1 MDLNSAKNIMNYF
14 GFRNNSLEPT
24 LCNDRNNKIGLFIT
38 FKTLYGHLSRFIS
51 FLDEKEMKNFMKVYL
66 FYRKHINDESMNV
79 VFDNYEKL
87 SPAVSFYYH
96 NILVNEKNLDDL
108 NILNTNIEELIID
121 TTLDENIKLLEVIK
135 SEVIEFINE
144 IKSVENELEE
154 LLKTYKENASE
165 YKKTI
170 DDNYEETNYELEKL
184 QEANIL
190 KRIEIILQDV
200 SEINFDTKYNEL
212 IETYKNVLNN
222 EKYYHNI
229 YSIEL
234 LKNEINKIDELKNSY
249 EKYINNTKKKSG
261 IFKKKISFQEYLS
274 DNPLNEIFIDEQ
286 NIYNDIKIKNSSLII
301 KWVNNSYED
310 LKKINGIV
318 KNKIEEKNVASKT
331 DINSLEKYF
340 NNLSKK
346 ARNGCLIV
354 SSPLKELINII
365 INFDSSKDIYN
376 TMMKEEYYKN
386 KFNEMYIVLSNKDN
400 YALARKYLKLI
411 KLDTLEEFVNSLID
425 FVNNLNI
432 ETLSLNVDDTLK
444 YKMGLILKKGFINA
458 SLKNQ
463 FPVNN
468 RGDNNYYISNLKTDI
483 KVYYSPYIIKFD
495 DNGILQANKN
505 EDIITFNIDGLRIAE
520 ISKVKV
526 NNFMLK
532 RFKKGNDYNFD
543 FVLFNEKIYLETF
556 IEKRL

>member
-108 NILNTNIEELIID
+108 NILNTNIEKLIID

-154 LLKTYKENASE
+154 LLKTYKEKVSE

-234 LKNEINKIDELKNSY
+234 VKNEINKIEELKNRY
-249 EKYINNTKKKSG
+249 ENYINSTKKKSG
-261 IFKKKISFQEYLS
+261 IFKKKISFQQYLN

-286 NIYNDIKIKNSSLII
+286 NVYNDLKIKNSSLII
-301 KWVNNSYED
+301 KWVNNSYDD
-310 LKKINGIV
+310 LKKIYGIV
-318 KNKIEEKNVASKT
+318 KNKIEEKNVTLKT
-331 DINSLEKYF
+331 DINDLENYF

-346 ARNGCLIV
+346 TRNECLII

-376 TMMKEEYYKN
+376 TIMSEEYYKN

-432 ETLSLNVDDTLK
+432 ETLSLNHEDILK
-444 YKMGLILKKGFINA
+444 YKMGVILKKGFINA

-463 FPVNN
+463 YPINN
-468 RGDNNYYISNLKTDI
+468 RGDNNYYISNLKTNV
-483 KVYYSPYIIKFD
+483 KAYYSPYIIKFD

-505 EDIITFNIDGLRIAE
+505 EDIITFDITGLRITDR
-520 ISKVKV
+520 SKVKV

-543 FVLFNEKIYLETF
+543 FVLFNEKIYLETY

>member
-520 ISKVKV
+520 KSKVKV

>member
-24 LCNDRNNKIGLFIT
+24 LCNDLNGKIGLFIT
-38 FKTLYGHLSRFIS
+38 FKTFYGHLSRFIS
-51 FLDEKEMKNFMKVYL
+51 FLNEKEMKNFMKVYL
-66 FYRKHINDESMNV
+66 FYRKHINDENMNV

-87 SPAVSFYYH
+87 SPKVSFYFH
-96 NILVNEKNLDDL
+96 NILLNENNLDDL
-108 NILNTNIEELIID
+108 NILSTNIEELVID
-121 TTLDENIKLLEVIK
+121 TTLDENIKLLGVIK
-135 SEVIEFINE
+135 EQIIEFINE
-144 IKSVENELEE
+144 IKSVESELEE
-154 LLKTYKENASE
+154 LLKTYKADVNE

-170 DDNYEETNYELEKL
+170 DENYEEKNYELEKL

-200 SEINFDTKYNEL
+200 SETNFDTKYNEI

-222 EKYYHNI
+222 EKYFHNV

-234 LKNEINKIDELKNSY
+234 IKNEINKIDELKSSY
-249 EKYINNTKKKSG
+249 ENYINNTKKKSG

-274 DNPLNEIFIDEQ
+274 DNPVNEIFIDEQ

-310 LKKINGIV
+310 LKRINGIV
-318 KNKIEEKNVASKT
+318 KNKIEEKNVAVKT
-331 DINSLEKYF
+331 DVNSLENYF

-346 ARNGCLIV
+346 ARNECLIV

-386 KFNEMYIVLSNKDN
+386 KFNEMYVVLSNKDN
-400 YALARKYLKLI
+400 YVLARKYLKLI

-468 RGDNNYYISNLKTDI
+468 RGDNNYYISNLKTNI

-505 EDIITFNIDGLRIAE
+505 EDIITFNIDGLRITDK
-520 ISKVKV
+520 SKVKV

-532 RFKKGNDYNFD
+532 RFKNGNDYNFD
-543 FVLFNEKIYLETF
+543 FVLFNEKIYLETY

>member
-24 LCNDRNNKIGLFIT
+24 LCNDRTNKIGLFIT

-66 FYRKHINDESMNV
+66 FYRKHINDENMNV

-87 SPAVSFYYH
+87 SPKVSFYFH
-96 NILVNEKNLDDL
+96 NILVNENNLDDL
-108 NILNTNIEELIID
+108 NILNTNIEELVID

-135 SEVIEFINE
+135 GQIIEFINE
-144 IKSVENELEE
+144 IKSVESELEE
-154 LLKTYKENASE
+154 LLKTYKANVNE

-170 DDNYEETNYELEKL
+170 DENYEETNYKPEKI

-200 SEINFDTKYNEL
+200 TEINFDTKYNEM

-249 EKYINNTKKKSG
+249 ENYINNTKKKSG

-520 ISKVKV
+520 KSKVKV

>member
-1 MDLNSAKNIMNYF
+1 MDLNSVKNIMNYF

-24 LCNDRNNKIGLFIT
+24 LCNDRTNKIGLFIT

-66 FYRKHINDESMNV
+66 FYRKHINDENMNV

-87 SPAVSFYYH
+87 SPKVSFYFH
-96 NILVNEKNLDDL
+96 NILVNENNLDDL
-108 NILNTNIEELIID
+108 NILNTNIEELVID

-135 SEVIEFINE
+135 GQIIEFINE
-144 IKSVENELEE
+144 IKSVESELEE
-154 LLKTYKENASE
+154 LLKTYKENVNE

-170 DDNYEETNYELEKL
+170 DENYEETNYKPEKI

-200 SEINFDTKYNEL
+200 TEINFDTKYNEM

-222 EKYYHNI
+222 EKYFHNI
-229 YSIEL
+229 YLIEL
-234 LKNEINKIDELKNSY
+234 IKNEINKIDELKNSY
-249 EKYINNTKKKSG
+249 ENYINNTKKKSG

-331 DINSLEKYF
+331 DVNSLEKYF

-346 ARNGCLIV
+346 ARNESLII

-411 KLDTLEEFVNSLID
+411 KLDSLEEFVNSLID

-432 ETLSLNVDDTLK
+432 ETLSLNYEDILK
-444 YKMGLILKKGFINA
+444 YKMGIILKKGFINA

-505 EDIITFNIDGLRIAE
+505 EDIITFNIDGLRIVE
-520 ISKVKV
+520 KSKVKV

-532 RFKKGNDYNFD
+532 RFKNGNDYNFD

>member
-432 ETLSLNVDDTLK
+432 ETLSLNYEDILK
-444 YKMGLILKKGFINA
+444 YKMGIILKKGFINA

-520 ISKVKV
+520 KSKVKV

-543 FVLFNEKIYLETF
+543 FILFNEKIYLETF

>member
-24 LCNDRNNKIGLFIT
+24 LCNDSNGKIGLFIT
-38 FKTLYGHLSRFIS
+38 FKTFYGHLSRFIS

-66 FYRKHINDESMNV
+66 FYRKHINDENMNV

-87 SPAVSFYYH
+87 SPKVSFYFH
-96 NILVNEKNLDDL
+96 NILVNENNLDDL
-108 NILNTNIEELIID
+108 NILNTNIEELVID
-121 TTLDENIKLLEVIK
+121 TSLDENIKLLEVIK
-135 SEVIEFINE
+135 EQIIEFINE
-144 IKSVENELEE
+144 IKSVESELEE
-154 LLKTYKENASE
+154 LLKTYKADVNE

-170 DDNYEETNYELEKL
+170 DENYEEKNYELEKL

-200 SEINFDTKYNEL
+200 SETNFDTKYNEI

-222 EKYYHNI
+222 EKYFHNV

-234 LKNEINKIDELKNSY
+234 IKNEINKIDELKSSY
-249 EKYINNTKKKSG
+249 ENYINNTKKKSG

-274 DNPLNEIFIDEQ
+274 DNPVNEIFIDEQ

-310 LKKINGIV
+310 LKRINGIV
-318 KNKIEEKNVASKT
+318 KNKIEEKNVVVKT
-331 DINSLEKYF
+331 DVNSLENYF

-346 ARNGCLIV
+346 ARNECLIV
-354 SSPLKELINII
+354 SSLLKELINII

-386 KFNEMYIVLSNKDN
+386 KFNEMYVVLSNKDN
-400 YALARKYLKLI
+400 YVLARKYLKLI

-468 RGDNNYYISNLKTDI
+468 RGDNNYYISNLKTNI
-483 KVYYSPYIIKFD
+483 KAYYSPYIIKFD

-505 EDIITFNIDGLRIAE
+505 EDIITFNIDGLRITDK
-520 ISKVKV
+520 SNVKV

-532 RFKKGNDYNFD
+532 RFKNGNDYNFD

>member
-1 MDLNSAKNIMNYF
+1 MDLNSVKNIMNYF

-24 LCNDRNNKIGLFIT
+24 LCNDRTNKIGLFIT

-66 FYRKHINDESMNV
+66 FYRKHINDENMNV

-87 SPAVSFYYH
+87 SPKVSFYFH
-96 NILVNEKNLDDL
+96 NILVNENNLDDL
-108 NILNTNIEELIID
+108 NILNTNIEELVID

-135 SEVIEFINE
+135 GQIIEFINE
-144 IKSVENELEE
+144 IKSVESELEE
-154 LLKTYKENASE
+154 LLKTYKENVNE

-170 DDNYEETNYELEKL
+170 DENYEETNYKPEKI

-200 SEINFDTKYNEL
+200 TEINFDTKYNEM

-222 EKYYHNI
+222 EKYFHNI
-229 YSIEL
+229 YLIEL
-234 LKNEINKIDELKNSY
+234 IKNEINKIDELKNSY
-249 EKYINNTKKKSG
+249 ENYINNTKKKSG

-331 DINSLEKYF
+331 DVNSLEKYF

-346 ARNGCLIV
+346 ARNESLII

-376 TMMKEEYYKN
+376 TMMKEDYYKN

-411 KLDTLEEFVNSLID
+411 KLDSLEEFVNSLID

-432 ETLSLNVDDTLK
+432 ETLSLNYEDILK
-444 YKMGLILKKGFINA
+444 YKMGIILKKGFINA

-505 EDIITFNIDGLRIAE
+505 EDIITFNIDGLRIVE
-520 ISKVKV
+520 KSKVKV

-532 RFKKGNDYNFD
+532 RFKNGNDYNFD

>member
-1 MDLNSAKNIMNYF
+1 MDLNSVKNIMNYF

-24 LCNDRNNKIGLFIT
+24 LCNDRTNKIGLFIT

-66 FYRKHINDESMNV
+66 FYRKHINDENMNV

-87 SPAVSFYYH
+87 SPKVSFYFH
-96 NILVNEKNLDDL
+96 NILVNENNLDDL
-108 NILNTNIEELIID
+108 NILNTNIEELVID

-135 SEVIEFINE
+135 GQIIEFINE
-144 IKSVENELEE
+144 IKSVESELEE
-154 LLKTYKENASE
+154 LLKTYKENVNE

-170 DDNYEETNYELEKL
+170 DENYEETNYKPEKI

-200 SEINFDTKYNEL
+200 TEINFDTKYNEM

-222 EKYYHNI
+222 EKYFHNI
-229 YSIEL
+229 YLIEL
-234 LKNEINKIDELKNSY
+234 IKNEINKIDELKNSY
-249 EKYINNTKKKSG
+249 ENYINNTKKKSG

-331 DINSLEKYF
+331 DVNSLEKYF

-346 ARNGCLIV
+346 ARNESLII

-376 TMMKEEYYKN
+376 TMMKEDYYKN

-411 KLDTLEEFVNSLID
+411 KLDSLEEFVNSLID

-432 ETLSLNVDDTLK
+432 ETLSLNYEDILK
-444 YKMGLILKKGFINA
+444 YKMGIILKKGFINA

-505 EDIITFNIDGLRIAE
+505 EDIITFNIDGLRIVE
-520 ISKVKV
+520 KSKVKV

-532 RFKKGNDYNFD
+532 RFKNGNDYNFD
-543 FVLFNEKIYLETF
+543 FALFNEKIYLETF

>member
-505 EDIITFNIDGLRIAE
+505 EDIITFNIDGLRITE
-520 ISKVKV
+520 KSKVKV

-543 FVLFNEKIYLETF
+543 FILFNEKIYLETF

>member
-24 LCNDRNNKIGLFIT
+24 LCNDSNGKIGLFIT
-38 FKTLYGHLSRFIS
+38 FKTFYGHLSRFIS

-66 FYRKHINDESMNV
+66 FYRKHINDENMNV

-87 SPAVSFYYH
+87 SPKVSFYFN
-96 NILVNEKNLDDL
+96 NILVNENNLDDL
-108 NILNTNIEELIID
+108 NILNTNIEELVID
-121 TTLDENIKLLEVIK
+121 TTLDENIKLLEIIK
-135 SEVIEFINE
+135 GQIIEFINE
-144 IKSVENELEE
+144 IKSVESELEE
-154 LLKTYKENASE
+154 LLKTYKVDVNE

-170 DDNYEETNYELEKL
+170 DENYEEKNYELEKL

-200 SEINFDTKYNEL
+200 SETNFDTKYNEI

-222 EKYYHNI
+222 EKYFHNV

-234 LKNEINKIDELKNSY
+234 IKNEINKIDELKSSY
-249 EKYINNTKKKSG
+249 ENYINNTKKKSG

-274 DNPLNEIFIDEQ
+274 DNPVNEIFIDEQ

-310 LKKINGIV
+310 LKRINGIV
-318 KNKIEEKNVASKT
+318 KNKIEEKNVAVKT
-331 DINSLEKYF
+331 DVNRLENYF

-346 ARNGCLIV
+346 ARNECLIV

-386 KFNEMYIVLSNKDN
+386 KFNEMYVVLSNKDN
-400 YALARKYLKLI
+400 YVLARKYLKLI

-468 RGDNNYYISNLKTDI
+468 RGDNNYYISNLKTNI

-505 EDIITFNIDGLRIAE
+505 EDIITFNIDGLRITDK
-520 ISKVKV
+520 SKVKV

-532 RFKKGNDYNFD
+532 RFKNGNDYNFD

>member
-24 LCNDRNNKIGLFIT
+24 LCNDSNGKIGLFIT
-38 FKTLYGHLSRFIS
+38 FKTFYGHLSRFIS

-66 FYRKHINDESMNV
+66 FYRKHINDENMNV

-87 SPAVSFYYH
+87 SPKVSFYFH
-96 NILVNEKNLDDL
+96 NILVNENNLDDL
-108 NILNTNIEELIID
+108 NILNTNIEELVID

-135 SEVIEFINE
+135 EQIIEFINE
-144 IKSVENELEE
+144 IKSVESELEE
-154 LLKTYKENASE
+154 LLKTYKADVNE

-170 DDNYEETNYELEKL
+170 DENYEEKNYKLEKL

-200 SEINFDTKYNEL
+200 SETNFDTKYNEI

-222 EKYYHNI
+222 EKYFHNV

-234 LKNEINKIDELKNSY
+234 IKNEINKIDELKSSY
-249 EKYINNTKKKSG
+249 ENYINNTKKKSG

-274 DNPLNEIFIDEQ
+274 DNPVNEIFIDEQ

-310 LKKINGIV
+310 LKRINGIV
-318 KNKIEEKNVASKT
+318 KNKIEEKNVAVKT
-331 DINSLEKYF
+331 DVNSLENYF

-346 ARNGCLIV
+346 ARNECLIV

-386 KFNEMYIVLSNKDN
+386 KFNEMYIMLSDKDN

-468 RGDNNYYISNLKTDI
+468 RGDNNYYISNLKTNI
-483 KVYYSPYIIKFD
+483 KAYYSPYIIKFD

-505 EDIITFNIDGLRIAE
+505 EDIITFDITGLRITYK
-520 ISKVKV
+520 SKVKV

-532 RFKKGNDYNFD
+532 RFKNGNDYNFD

>member
-24 LCNDRNNKIGLFIT
+24 LCNDSNGKIGLFIT
-38 FKTLYGHLSRFIS
+38 FKTFYGHLSRFIS

-66 FYRKHINDESMNV
+66 FYRKHINDENMNV

-87 SPAVSFYYH
+87 SPKVSFYFN
-96 NILVNEKNLDDL
+96 NILVNENNLDDL
-108 NILNTNIEELIID
+108 NILNTNIEELVID

-135 SEVIEFINE
+135 EQIIEFINE
-144 IKSVENELEE
+144 IKSVESELEE
-154 LLKTYKENASE
+154 LLKTYKADVNE

-170 DDNYEETNYELEKL
+170 DENYEEKNYELEKL

-200 SEINFDTKYNEL
+200 SETNFDTKYNEI

-222 EKYYHNI
+222 EKYFHNV

-234 LKNEINKIDELKNSY
+234 IKNEINKIDELKSSY
-249 EKYINNTKKKSG
+249 ENYINNTKKKSG

-274 DNPLNEIFIDEQ
+274 DNPVNEIFIDEQ

-310 LKKINGIV
+310 LKRINGIV
-318 KNKIEEKNVASKT
+318 KNKIEEKNVAVKT
-331 DINSLEKYF
+331 DVNRLENYF

-346 ARNGCLIV
+346 ARNECLIV

-386 KFNEMYIVLSNKDN
+386 KFNEMYVVLSNKDN
-400 YALARKYLKLI
+400 YVLARKYLKLI

-468 RGDNNYYISNLKTDI
+468 RGDNNYYISNLKTNI

-505 EDIITFNIDGLRIAE
+505 EDIITFNIDGLRITDK
-520 ISKVKV
+520 SKVKV

-532 RFKKGNDYNFD
+532 RFKNGNDYNFD

>member
-24 LCNDRNNKIGLFIT
+24 LCNDSNGKIGLFIT
-38 FKTLYGHLSRFIS
+38 FKTFYGHLSRFIS

-66 FYRKHINDESMNV
+66 FYRKHINDENMNV

-87 SPAVSFYYH
+87 SPKVSFYFH
-96 NILVNEKNLDDL
+96 NILVNENNLDDL
-108 NILNTNIEELIID
+108 NILNTNIEELVID
-121 TTLDENIKLLEVIK
+121 TSLDENIKLLEVIK
-135 SEVIEFINE
+135 EQIIEFINE
-144 IKSVENELEE
+144 IKSVESELEE
-154 LLKTYKENASE
+154 LLKTYKADVNE

-170 DDNYEETNYELEKL
+170 DENYEEKNYELEKL

-200 SEINFDTKYNEL
+200 SETNFDTKYNEI

-222 EKYYHNI
+222 EKYFHNV

-234 LKNEINKIDELKNSY
+234 IKNEINKIDELKSSY
-249 EKYINNTKKKSG
+249 ENYINNTKKKSG

-274 DNPLNEIFIDEQ
+274 DNPVNEIFIDEQ

-310 LKKINGIV
+310 LKRINGIV
-318 KNKIEEKNVASKT
+318 KNKIEEKNVAVKT
-331 DINSLEKYF
+331 DVNRLENYF

-346 ARNGCLIV
+346 ARNECLIV

-386 KFNEMYIVLSNKDN
+386 KFNEMYVVLSNKDN
-400 YALARKYLKLI
+400 YVLARKYLKLI

-505 EDIITFNIDGLRIAE
+505 EDIITFNIDGLRITDK
-520 ISKVKV
+520 SKVKV

-532 RFKKGNDYNFD
+532 RFKNGNDYNFD

>member
-24 LCNDRNNKIGLFIT
+24 LCNDSNGKIGLFIT
-38 FKTLYGHLSRFIS
+38 FKTFYGHLSRFIS

-66 FYRKHINDESMNV
+66 FYRKHINDENMNV

-87 SPAVSFYYH
+87 SPKVSFYFN
-96 NILVNEKNLDDL
+96 NILVNENNLDDL
-108 NILNTNIEELIID
+108 NILNTNIEELVID
-121 TTLDENIKLLEVIK
+121 TSLDENIKLLEVIK
-135 SEVIEFINE
+135 EQIIEFINE
-144 IKSVENELEE
+144 IKSVESELEE
-154 LLKTYKENASE
+154 LLKTYKVDVNE

-170 DDNYEETNYELEKL
+170 DENYEEKNYELEKL

-200 SEINFDTKYNEL
+200 SETNFDTKYNEI

-222 EKYYHNI
+222 EKYFHNV

-234 LKNEINKIDELKNSY
+234 IKNEINKIDELKNSY
-249 EKYINNTKKKSG
+249 ENYINNTKKKSG

-274 DNPLNEIFIDEQ
+274 DNPVNEIFIDEQ

-310 LKKINGIV
+310 LKRINGIV
-318 KNKIEEKNVASKT
+318 KNKIEEKNVAVKT
-331 DINSLEKYF
+331 DVNSLENYF

-346 ARNGCLIV
+346 ARNECLIV
-354 SSPLKELINII
+354 SSPLKDLINII

-386 KFNEMYIVLSNKDN
+386 KFNEMYVVLSNKDN
-400 YALARKYLKLI
+400 YVLARKYLKLI

-468 RGDNNYYISNLKTDI
+468 RGDNNYYISNLKTNI

-505 EDIITFNIDGLRIAE
+505 EDIITFNIDGLRITDK
-520 ISKVKV
+520 SNVKV

-532 RFKKGNDYNFD
+532 RFKNGNDYNFD

>member
-24 LCNDRNNKIGLFIT
+24 LCNDRNNKISLFIT

-468 RGDNNYYISNLKTDI
+468 RGDKNYYISNLKTDI

-520 ISKVKV
+520 KSKVKV

>member
-66 FYRKHINDESMNV
+66 FYRKHINDENMNV

-87 SPAVSFYYH
+87 SPKVSFYFH
-96 NILVNEKNLDDL
+96 NILVNENNLDDL
-108 NILNTNIEELIID
+108 NILNTNIEELVID

-135 SEVIEFINE
+135 GQIIEFINE
-144 IKSVENELEE
+144 IKSVESELEE
-154 LLKTYKENASE
+154 LLKTYKANVNE

-170 DDNYEETNYELEKL
+170 DENYEETNYKPEKI

-200 SEINFDTKYNEL
+200 TEINFDTKYNEM

-222 EKYYHNI
+222 EKYFHNI
-229 YSIEL
+229 YLIEL
-234 LKNEINKIDELKNSY
+234 IKNEINKIDELKNSY
-249 EKYINNTKKKSG
+249 ENYINNTKKKSG

-520 ISKVKV
+520 KSKVKV

>member
-24 LCNDRNNKIGLFIT
+24 LCNDSNGKIGLFIT
-38 FKTLYGHLSRFIS
+38 FKTFYGHLSRFIS

-66 FYRKHINDESMNV
+66 FYRKHINDENMNV

-87 SPAVSFYYH
+87 SPKVSFYFH
-96 NILVNEKNLDDL
+96 NILVNENNLDDL
-108 NILNTNIEELIID
+108 NILSTNIEELVID

-135 SEVIEFINE
+135 EQIIEFINE
-144 IKSVENELEE
+144 IKSVESELEE
-154 LLKTYKENASE
+154 LLKTYKVDVNE

-170 DDNYEETNYELEKL
+170 DENYEEKNYELEKL

-200 SEINFDTKYNEL
+200 SETNFDTKYNEI

-222 EKYYHNI
+222 EKYFHNV

-234 LKNEINKIDELKNSY
+234 IKNEINKIDELKNSY
-249 EKYINNTKKKSG
+249 ENYINNTKKKSG

-274 DNPLNEIFIDEQ
+274 DNPVNEIFIDEQ

-310 LKKINGIV
+310 LKRINGIV
-318 KNKIEEKNVASKT
+318 KNKIEEKNVAVKT
-331 DINSLEKYF
+331 DVNSLENYF

-346 ARNGCLIV
+346 ARNECLIV
-354 SSPLKELINII
+354 SSPLKDLINII

-386 KFNEMYIVLSNKDN
+386 KFNEMYVVLSNKDN
-400 YALARKYLKLI
+400 YVLARKYLKLI

-468 RGDNNYYISNLKTDI
+468 RGDNNYYISNLKTNI

-505 EDIITFNIDGLRIAE
+505 EDIITFNIDGLRITDK
-520 ISKVKV
+520 SNVKV

-532 RFKKGNDYNFD
+532 RFKNGNDYNFD

>member
-24 LCNDRNNKIGLFIT
+24 LCNDRNNKIGLFIR

-261 IFKKKISFQEYLS
+261 IFMKKISFQEYLN

-505 EDIITFNIDGLRIAE
+505 EDIITFNIDGLRITE
-520 ISKVKV
+520 KSKVKV

-543 FVLFNEKIYLETF
+543 FILFNEKIYLETF

>member
-24 LCNDRNNKIGLFIT
+24 LCNDSNGKIGLFIT
-38 FKTLYGHLSRFIS
+38 FKTFYGHLSRFIS

-66 FYRKHINDESMNV
+66 FYRKHINDENMNV

-87 SPAVSFYYH
+87 SPKVSFYFH
-96 NILVNEKNLDDL
+96 NILVNENNLDDL
-108 NILNTNIEELIID
+108 NILNTNIEELVID
-121 TTLDENIKLLEVIK
+121 TSLDENIKLLEVIK
-135 SEVIEFINE
+135 EQIIEFINE
-144 IKSVENELEE
+144 IKSVESELEE
-154 LLKTYKENASE
+154 LLKTYKVDVNE

-170 DDNYEETNYELEKL
+170 DENYEEKNYELEKL

-200 SEINFDTKYNEL
+200 SETNFDTKYNEI

-222 EKYYHNI
+222 EKYFHNV

-234 LKNEINKIDELKNSY
+234 IKNEINKIDELKNSY
-249 EKYINNTKKKSG
+249 ENYINNTKKKSG

-274 DNPLNEIFIDEQ
+274 DNPVNEIFIDEQ

-310 LKKINGIV
+310 LKRINGIV
-318 KNKIEEKNVASKT
+318 KNKIEEKNVAVKT
-331 DINSLEKYF
+331 DVNSLENYF

-346 ARNGCLIV
+346 ARNECLIV
-354 SSPLKELINII
+354 SSPLKDLINII

-386 KFNEMYIVLSNKDN
+386 KFNEMYVVLSNKDN
-400 YALARKYLKLI
+400 YVLARKYLKLI

-468 RGDNNYYISNLKTDI
+468 RGDNNYYISNLKTNI

-505 EDIITFNIDGLRIAE
+505 EDIITFNIDGLRITDK
-520 ISKVKV
+520 SNVKV

-532 RFKKGNDYNFD
+532 RFKNGNDYNFD

>member
-24 LCNDRNNKIGLFIT
+24 LCNDSNGKIGLFIT
-38 FKTLYGHLSRFIS
+38 FKTFYGHLSRFIS

-66 FYRKHINDESMNV
+66 FYRKHINDENMNV

-87 SPAVSFYYH
+87 SPKVSFYFH
-96 NILVNEKNLDDL
+96 NILVNENNLDDL
-108 NILNTNIEELIID
+108 NILNTNIEELVID
-121 TTLDENIKLLEVIK
+121 TSLDENIKLLEVIK
-135 SEVIEFINE
+135 EQIIEFINE
-144 IKSVENELEE
+144 IKSVESELEE
-154 LLKTYKENASE
+154 LLKTYKADVNE

-170 DDNYEETNYELEKL
+170 DENYEETNYKPEKI

-200 SEINFDTKYNEL
+200 TEINFDTKYNEM

-222 EKYYHNI
+222 EKYFHNI
-229 YSIEL
+229 YLIEL
-234 LKNEINKIDELKNSY
+234 IKNEINKIDELKNSY

-274 DNPLNEIFIDEQ
+274 DNPINEIFIDEQ

-346 ARNGCLIV
+346 ARNERLIV

-386 KFNEMYIVLSNKDN
+386 KFNEMYVVLSNKDN
-400 YALARKYLKLI
+400 YVLARKYLKLI

-520 ISKVKV
+520 KSKVKV

>member
-505 EDIITFNIDGLRIAE
+505 EDIITFNIDGLRITE
-520 ISKVKV
+520 KSKVKV

>member
-24 LCNDRNNKIGLFIT
+24 LCNDSNGKIGLFIT
-38 FKTLYGHLSRFIS
+38 FKTMYGHLSRFIS

-66 FYRKHINDESMNV
+66 FYRKHINDENMNV

-87 SPAVSFYYH
+87 SPKVSFYFN
-96 NILVNEKNLDDL
+96 NILVNENNLDDL
-108 NILNTNIEELIID
+108 NILNTNIEELVID

-135 SEVIEFINE
+135 GQIIEFINE
-144 IKSVENELEE
+144 IKSVESELEE
-154 LLKTYKENASE
+154 LLKTYKADVNE

-170 DDNYEETNYELEKL
+170 DENYEEKNYELEKL

-200 SEINFDTKYNEL
+200 SETNFDTKYNEI

-222 EKYYHNI
+222 EKYFHNV

-234 LKNEINKIDELKNSY
+234 IKNEINKIDELKNSY
-249 EKYINNTKKKSG
+249 ENYINNTKKKSG

-274 DNPLNEIFIDEQ
+274 DNPVNEIFIDEQ

-310 LKKINGIV
+310 LKRINGIV
-318 KNKIEEKNVASKT
+318 KNKIEEKNVAVKT
-331 DINSLEKYF
+331 DVNSLENYF

-346 ARNGCLIV
+346 ARNECLIV

-386 KFNEMYIVLSNKDN
+386 KFNEMYVVLSNKDN
-400 YALARKYLKLI
+400 YVLARKYLKLI
-411 KLDTLEEFVNSLID
+411 KLDTLEEFLNSLID

-468 RGDNNYYISNLKTDI
+468 RGDNNYYISNLKTNI

-505 EDIITFNIDGLRIAE
+505 EDIITFNIDGLRITDK
-520 ISKVKV
+520 SKVKV

-532 RFKKGNDYNFD
+532 RFKNGNDYNFD

>member
-38 FKTLYGHLSRFIS
+38 FKTLYGHLSSFIS

-520 ISKVKV
+520 KSKVKV